1 MHGFLLPSHLG
12 RVMLALVCLGSPRF
26 QHSPDSRALSGHV
39 WIYTGLGAVTC
50 QPPDA
55 AFLRAGG
62 ALLALEASFVPSE
75 WA

>member
-1 MHGFLLPSHLG
+1 MHGFLLPSYLG
-12 RVMLALVCLGSPRF
+12 RVMLALLCLGSPRF

-39 WIYTGLGAVTC
+39 WIYTGLGAVIC